1 MNRRWLVLLALVPVA
16 ALVLGVLAR
25 RPHTAAAPVP
35 PAIAAPEIEL
45 RLTLADGRVEPEH
58 SAVPA
63 GRHVR
68 LVVRNAGDDTAEL
81 RLAGYQDRVAVTA
94 IAPGETRRLSFL
106 ADRPGDDFAWLVDA
120 RPVGRVSVTGSH
132 LIEGHR

>member
-45 RLTLADGRVEPEH
+45 RLTP
-58 SAVPA
+58 AVPA